1 MKAGPCTNEEYI
13 TTIQSSKEK
22 GTEVELVQKKNVILI
37 KNKMKKRKKAI
48 LYTYYMQHKVYQCM
62 HEQHE
67 GTGVFLLYIVV
78 LFHKLGNLG

>member
-1 MKAGPCTNEEYI
+1 MQK
-13 TTIQSSKEK
+13 
-22 GTEVELVQKKNVILI
+22 KKNVILI
-37 KNKMKKRKKAI
+37 KKQNEKEEKKYCI
-48 LYTYYMQHKVYQCM
+48 TYYTPHKVCQYM